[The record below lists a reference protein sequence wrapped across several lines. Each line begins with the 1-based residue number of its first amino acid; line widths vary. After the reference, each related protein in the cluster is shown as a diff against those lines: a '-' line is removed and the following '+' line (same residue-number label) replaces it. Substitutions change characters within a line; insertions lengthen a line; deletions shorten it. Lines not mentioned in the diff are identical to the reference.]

1 VQAARAAAMLR
12 RDFGVDVELEPGPY
26 GSLKVLVD
34 DEVVVDAGPL
44 AFMGVV
50 PTLTT
55 IRERVAARLGAA
67 QTGPTS

>member
-1 VQAARAAAMLR
+1 MLR
-12 RDFGVDVELEPGPY
+12 REFGVAVALESGPY
-26 GSLKVLVD
+26 GSLKVFVD
-34 DEVVVDAGPL
+34 DEEVVDAGPL

-67 QTGPTS
+67 QQVPRANA